1 MSKITCKHNEKKPV
15 ILGKIIENN
24 GKKPVKNWKYPVI

>member
-15 ILGKIIENN
+15 ILGKISENN
-24 GKKPVKNWKYPVI
+24 EKNPVI